1 MKRIEKNMADTALEL
16 RSEMTKDGKL
26 ELSLAEV
33 SIPEPAEDEV
43 LVRVEASPINP
54 SDLGLLLGM
63 ADMSTAVASGTA
75 ERPVISADV
84 PKNILKAMAARLD
97 QSLAVGNEGA
107 GIVVKAGASDLAQ
120 ELMGKTVAILG
131 GAMYTQYRCVKAK
144 QCLLMHDG
152 ITSAEG
158 ASCFVNPLT
167 ALGMVETMKVEGHTA
182 LVHTAAASNLG
193 QMLNKICIK
202 DGVDLVN
209 IVRKQEHVDLL
220 KGIGAKYVCNSSS
233 ASFKEDLTNA
243 LVATGAT
250 IAFDATGGGKLAGQ
264 ILAAMEVAAN
274 KSTKVHSV
282 YGSTTYKQVYIYG
295 GLDRSPTTF
304 NRAFG
309 MSWGIGGWLLFPFL
323 TKIGQ
328 EEAEK
333 LRQRVAAEVN
343 TTFASTYTKEVS
355 LAEALTIDAISVYGL
370 QTTGEKYLINPSKGL

>member
-1 MKRIEKNMADTALEL
+1 MADTALEL
-16 RSEMTKDGKL
+16 RSEMKKEGKL

-33 SIPEPAEDEV
+33 PIPEPAEDEV

-63 ADMSTAVASGTA
+63 ADMTTAVVSGTGDL
-75 ERPVISADV
+75 PVVTADV
-84 PKNILKAMAARLD
+84 PENIMRAMAARID
-97 QSLAVGNEGA
+97 QSLPVGNEGA
-107 GIVVKAGASDLAQ
+107 GVVVKAGASELAQ

-131 GAMYTQYRCVKAK
+131 GAMYSQYRCIKAK
-144 QCLLMHDG
+144 QCLLMHEG
-152 ITSAEG
+152 VTPAEG

-167 ALGMVETMKVEGHTA
+167 ALVMVETMRLEGYTA

-193 QMLNKICIK
+193 QMLNKVCIK

-220 KGIGAKYVCNSSS
+220 KGIGAKFVCNSSED
-233 ASFKEDLTNA
+233 SFTEDLVEA

-250 IAFDATGGGKLAGQ
+250 LAFDATGGGRLAGQ
-264 ILAAMEVAAN
+264 ILAAMEIAAN
-274 KSTKVHSV
+274 KTAKEFSR
-282 YGSTTYKQVYIYG
+282 YGSTTHKQVYIYG

-309 MSWGIGGWLLFPFL
+309 MAWGIGGWLLTPFL
-323 TKIGQ
+323 SKIGQ

-343 TTFASTYTKEVS
+343 TTFASSYTKEVS
-355 LAEALTIDAISVYGL
+355 LAEALSLDAIAVYG
-370 QTTGEKYLINPSKGL
+370 QQATGEKYLINPNKGA